1 MCKYRIL
8 IPSYLRADTQSTVE
22 LLSGAY
28 SPAEIIVSTQTRE
41 DYEQYRAKWSDKATV
56 IYLEGHSVGDN
67 RNTLLRWC
75 EANGVT
81 QAIMLDDD
89 ISGIQMYNKEV
100 LKDAQSIRR
109 LFESCIKIAQQCK
122 ATVFGSYP
130 VSNPLMM
137 SSTVTVNNIMIGTFL
152 GILDTSLRFD
162 TRYRV
167 KEDYELCLRVMSHG
181 GKVLRF
187 NNFAPRARHKSAG
200 GCLADFNDLTRYPI
214 YAQMLMEQYPQY
226 IKANQSRVGEVKYIG
241 PSKVIKIR

>member
-1 MCKYRIL
+1 MCEYRIL

-28 SPAEIIVSTQTRE
+28 GPDEIILSTQTRE
-41 DYEQYRAKWSDKATV
+41 DYAQYSAKWGHKAMV
-56 IYLEGHSVGDN
+56 IYRDGHSVGDN
-67 RNTLLRWC
+67 RNTLLKWC
-75 EANGVT
+75 EENGVT

-89 ISGIQMYNKEV
+89 ISGIQMSNKEV

-109 LFESCIKIAQQCK
+109 LFESCIKTAQQCK

-137 SSTVTVNNIMIGTFL
+137 SSTVTINNIMIGTFL

-167 KEDYELCLRVMSHG
+167 KEDYELCLRVMSKG
-181 GKVLRF
+181 GNVVRF
-187 NNFAPRARHKSAG
+187 NNFAPRARHKSSG
-200 GCLADFNDLTRYPI
+200 GCLADFNDTARYPI
-214 YAQMLMEQYPQY
+214 YAQMLMEQYPQF
-226 IKANQSRVGEVKYIG
+226 IKANQSKVGEVRYIG
-241 PSKVIKIR
+241 PSKTIKIK

>member
-1 MCKYRIL
+1 MCEYRIL
-8 IPSYLRADTQSTVE
+8 IPSYQRADTQSTVE
-22 LLSGAY
+22 LLAGAY
-28 SPAEIIVSTQTRE
+28 GRDEIILSTQTKE
-41 DYEQYRAKWSDKATV
+41 DYEQYRAKWRSKATV
-56 IYLEGHSVGDN
+56 IYREGHSVGDN

-75 EANGVT
+75 EENGVK

-89 ISGIQMYNKEV
+89 ISGMQMYNKEV
-100 LKDAQSIRR
+100 LKDGQSVRK
-109 LFESCIKIAQQCK
+109 LFETCFKIAQQCK

-162 TRYRV
+162 ARYRV
-167 KEDYELCLRVMSHG
+167 KEDYELCLRVMSQG
-181 GKVLRF
+181 GNVLRF
-187 NNFAPRARHKSAG
+187 NNMAPRARHKSQG
-200 GCLADFNDLTRYPI
+200 GCLADFNDVSRYPI

-226 IKANQSRVGEVKYIG
+226 VKANQSKVGEVRYVG